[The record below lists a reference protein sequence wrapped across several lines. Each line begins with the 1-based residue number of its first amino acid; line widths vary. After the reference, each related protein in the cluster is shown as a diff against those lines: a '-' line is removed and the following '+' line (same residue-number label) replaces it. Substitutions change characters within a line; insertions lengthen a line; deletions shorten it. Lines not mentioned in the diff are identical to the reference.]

1 MGEAR
6 SRGAACSANR
16 KNRDRHDGLT
26 HDKIKNE
33 YIGGCMFD
41 LKKKEDSEDIAVSI
55 ENEAEQLF
63 RSKKMNCAEAALA
76 ALKNHFSPHTSDEI
90 THLATGFGGGSASGC
105 ICGAVVGSTMA
116 MGLVVTND
124 RKRLSGLT
132 KELHKW
138 FTETYGA
145 ACCRTIV
152 AKQKGI
158 CASLTGKVAGKA
170 AELLLQG

>member
-1 MGEAR
+1 MFSLNHKENTGEIVAR
-6 SRGAACSANR
+6 
-16 KNRDRHDGLT
+16 
-26 HDKIKNE
+26 
-33 YIGGCMFD
+33 
-41 LKKKEDSEDIAVSI
+41 I
-55 ENEAEQLF
+55 ENEAENLF

-76 ALKNHFSPHTSDEI
+76 AFKNHFRPDLPDEI
-90 THLATGFGGGSASGC
+90 IHLATGFGGGSASGC
-105 ICGAVVGSTMA
+105 ICGAVVGATMA

-145 ACCRTIV
+145 ACCRVII
-152 AKQKGI
+152 AEQKGI

-170 AELLLQG
+170 AELLL

>member
-1 MGEAR
+1 MF
-6 SRGAACSANR
+6 
-16 KNRDRHDGLT
+16 GL
-26 HDKIKNE
+26 I
-33 YIGGCMFD
+33 
-41 LKKKEDSEDIAVSI
+41 KKEVSGDIAASI

-76 ALKNHFSPHTSDEI
+76 AIKNHFSPDTPDEI

-105 ICGAVVGSTMA
+105 ICGAVVGATMG
-116 MGLVVTND
+116 MGLVVTDD
-124 RKRLSGLT
+124 RKRLSRLT

-145 ACCRTIV
+145 ACCRVIV
-152 AKQKGI
+152 AEQKGI

-170 AELLLQG
+170 AELLSRGRTS